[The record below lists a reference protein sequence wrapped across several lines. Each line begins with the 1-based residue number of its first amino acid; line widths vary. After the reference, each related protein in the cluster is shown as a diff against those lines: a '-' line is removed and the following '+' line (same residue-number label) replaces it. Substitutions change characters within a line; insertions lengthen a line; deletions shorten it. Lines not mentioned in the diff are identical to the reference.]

1 MLTNNNNVLSG
12 HQIMLTN
19 YNNGFIRTTKLC
31 SGIITMV
38 LSGQPNYV
46 NEL

>member
-12 HQIMLTN
+12 QPN
-19 YNNGFIRTTKLC
+19 YVKNNNN
-31 SGIITMV
+31 V

-46 NEL
+46 NE